1 MDCENFE
8 DDRGLRPP
16 CSRISAGWYPAYQ
29 SDLVVVSSSVAF
41 IYDHLRDAVIAMSLS
56 APACNCSVFSTTTL
70 EWRKSWTRS
79 IGCWMEESRFLRL
92 GLSQE
97 INRIRLGKTDR
108 AKHEPESVLPSQG
121 KIQALASAPKTSRNS
136 RLELWSRGPVRVE
149 CAPTS

>member
-92 GLSQE
+92 GLPKRSIE
-97 INRIRLGKTDR
+97 SASARPIGPSMNRNLSFLLR
-108 AKHEPESVLPSQG
+108 AKFRRLQVLQKPPV
-121 KIQALASAPKTSRNS
+121 IQDSNS
-136 RLELWSRGPVRVE
+136 GLVVPFV
-149 CAPTS
+149 